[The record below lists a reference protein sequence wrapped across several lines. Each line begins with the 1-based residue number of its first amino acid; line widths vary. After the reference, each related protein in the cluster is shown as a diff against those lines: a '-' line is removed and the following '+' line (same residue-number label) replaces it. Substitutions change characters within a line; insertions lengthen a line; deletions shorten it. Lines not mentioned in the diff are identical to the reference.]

1 MAAITFM
8 AREDGGRTLRRTNLN
23 LLPVTR
29 LFGAPT
35 RACALLLSLALVLA
49 ALAGACGRGE
59 TETKTDEIVV
69 AAAANLTDVFGEI
82 GKRFT
87 ARTGVKVTNSFGATA
102 DLSKQ
107 IENGAPFDVFASA
120 DVSHVDE
127 LARKNLLADGP
138 RGVYARGRLV
148 LWTPEASGARVERVE
163 DVAGE
168 GVSRVAVAKPEAA
181 PYGRAAVESL
191 RALNVWERVEPKVV
205 YAESVAQAKQFAA
218 SGNADAA
225 FLPLSLVRGAG
236 GRYVEVE
243 ARLHA
248 PIDQAVGVL
257 KASKRQEAA
266 RRFVE
271 FLFGEE
277 GQSVFREFGYD
288 SPSK

>member
-1 MAAITFM
+1 MRFFAKRNAILKGRAASP
-8 AREDGGRTLRRTNLN
+8 R
-23 LLPVTR
+23 V
-29 LFGAPT
+29 
-35 RACALLLSLALVLA
+35 RAFALLLSLALGSS
-49 ALAGACGRGE
+49 AGACGRDEHE
-59 TETKTDEIVV
+59 TQADEIVV

-107 IENGAPFDVFASA
+107 VENGAPFDVFASA

-127 LARKNLLADGP
+127 LARKGLLADGP

-148 LWTPEASGARVERVE
+148 LWTPEASGSRVGRVE

-168 GVSRVAVAKPEAA
+168 GVSRVAVAKPDAA

-191 RALNVWERVEPKVV
+191 QALGLWERVEPKVV
-205 YAESVAQAKQFAA
+205 YSQSVAQAKQFAS

-236 GRYVEVE
+236 GRTIEVD

-248 PIDQAVGVL
+248 PIDQAVGVV
-257 KASKRQEAA
+257 KASKRQDAA

-271 FLFGEE
+271 FLLGEE
-277 GQSVFREFGYD
+277 GQSVFKEFGYD
-288 SPSK
+288 APSK